1 MKFVLYKK
9 DNATEILPPLLLKPT
24 YSICTVYAHVQCR
37 EPKKGQQKVQVLKK
51 TTVLWPSRSY

>member
-24 YSICTVYAHVQCR
+24 YSICTVYAHVQ
-37 EPKKGQQKVQVLKK
+37 
-51 TTVLWPSRSY
+51 

>member
-24 YSICTVYAHVQCR
+24 YMYCICTRAMPR
-37 EPKKGQQKVQVLKK
+37 AKK
-51 TTVLWPSRSY
+51 RSAKGSSFKEDDSALAL